1 LDPEAIGWTLLL
13 EHNNC
18 PVLAYLCLPLYFFFQ
33 ESSMGE
39 AGQFVYALIDDLRF
53 AFASEL
59 II

>member
-1 LDPEAIGWTLLL
+1 M
-13 EHNNC
+13 
-18 PVLAYLCLPLYFFFQ
+18 LAYLCLPLYFFFQ

-39 AGQFVYALIDDLRF
+39 AGRFIYALIDDLRF